1 MKAILVLGLAL
12 TTAPLAAK
20 PSIRHLAGVADR
32 ETTIPYG
39 DIQQTERG
47 HGDVLFVRDR
57 TNRWYRLQL
66 NRGCLRGPVELD
78 KVLFRHHG
86 VGGQIDRFTTIE
98 LPRDL
103 RSCTITSIRGS
114 APPPQVDRHSRV
126 TLD

>member
-1 MKAILVLGLAL
+1 MKAILVLGLAVAA
-12 TTAPLAAK
+12 APLAAK
-20 PSIRHLAGVADR
+20 APITPLRGVSDR

-57 TNRWYRLQL
+57 TDRWYRLQL
-66 NRGCLRGPVELD
+66 NHGCLRGPVDLD
-78 KVLFRHHG
+78 RVLFRHHG
-86 VGGQIDRFTTIE
+86 VGGQIDRFTTVE

-103 RSCTITSIRGS
+103 RSCAIVSIRGS

>member
-1 MKAILVLGLAL
+1 MKAALALGLAL
-12 TTAPLAAK
+12 AAAPLAAK
-20 PSIRHLAGVADR
+20 APWKPLRGVADR

-57 TNRWYRLQL
+57 TDRWYRLQL
-66 NRGCLRGPVELD
+66 NRGCLRGPVDLD
-78 KVLFRHHG
+78 RVIFRHHG
-86 VGGQIDRFTTIE
+86 VGGEIDRFTMVE

-103 RSCTITSIRGS
+103 RSCAITSMRRS
-114 APPPQVDRHSRV
+114 APPPQVDRRSPV